1 MRAAIVLGDDLHVFV
16 PVASLKFVLDAEVGK
31 MHGVIEV
38 REVVIA
44 CPVFDL
50 ARVAI
55 GSAVAVWPAAV
66 SFLEPFLV
74 LALEFVVQN
83 DAADIGA
90 LVAEPLLVSQV
101 RAIELRIMASSRGR
115 FTPA

>member
-38 REVVIA
+38 REVVVA